1 MWFKRLFGDWV
12 ELSPIMAS
20 SSIGSLLRRANNN
33 RLGQKIRYAR
43 ERTRHELSYFS
54 MLRLGNARALLVA
67 ALIAGAMGP
76 AYPDD
81 FPGVRILGYGNN
93 TCGSFVKSDPQ
104 VKQMY
109 LAWVVGFITGSNAYA
124 AGRDRLVGE
133 HWDPNS
139 TLLWLEN
146 YCSKDPLAT
155 FFTAADDFRRALA
168 IQEGVQRK
176 DTP

>member
-1 MWFKRLFGDWV
+1 
-12 ELSPIMAS
+12 
-20 SSIGSLLRRANNN
+20 
-33 RLGQKIRYAR
+33 
-43 ERTRHELSYFS
+43 

-81 FPGVRILGYGNN
+81 FGGVRILAYGNN

-146 YCSKDPLAT
+146 YCSKDLSRRSSQLPTTFVARLPSRKACSVRTRRDSQAGAVTLGVNLIGTILASLRNH
-155 FFTAADDFRRALA
+155 DGKGVHRVN
-168 IQEGVQRK
+168 EGSPAK
-176 DTP
+176 

>member
-1 MWFKRLFGDWV
+1 MSG
-12 ELSPIMAS
+12 
-20 SSIGSLLRRANNN
+20 
-33 RLGQKIRYAR
+33 
-43 ERTRHELSYFS
+43 
-54 MLRLGNARALLVA
+54 LGNARALLVA

-81 FPGVRILGYGNN
+81 FGGVRILAYGNN

-155 FFTAADDFRRALA
+155 FFTAADDFRRGACCAGPMIELMSTNKLSIKKIGA
-168 IQEGVQRK
+168 RTEGPTAK
-176 DTP
+176 TK

>member
-1 MWFKRLFGDWV
+1 
-12 ELSPIMAS
+12 
-20 SSIGSLLRRANNN
+20 
-33 RLGQKIRYAR
+33 
-43 ERTRHELSYFS
+43 

-81 FPGVRILGYGNN
+81 FGGVRILAYGNN

-109 LAWVVGFITGSNAYA
+109 LAWVA

-168 IQEGVQRK
+168 IKEGVQRK

>member
-1 MWFKRLFGDWV
+1 M
-12 ELSPIMAS
+12 S
-20 SSIGSLLRRANNN
+20 
-33 RLGQKIRYAR
+33 
-43 ERTRHELSYFS
+43 
-54 MLRLGNARALLVA
+54 RLGNARALLIA

>member
-1 MWFKRLFGDWV
+1 
-12 ELSPIMAS
+12 
-20 SSIGSLLRRANNN
+20 
-33 RLGQKIRYAR
+33 
-43 ERTRHELSYFS
+43 
-54 MLRLGNARALLVA
+54 MLRLGNARALLIA

-109 LAWVVGFITGSNAYA
+109 LAWVVGFMTGSNRDA
-124 AGRDRLVGE
+124 AGRDRIVGDRC
-133 HWDPNS
+133 DPNS
-139 TLLWLEN
+139 TLLWLES

-155 FFTAADDFRRALA
+155 FFPAADHFRRARA
-168 IQEGVQRK
+168 NQE
-176 DTP
+176 

>member
-1 MWFKRLFGDWV
+1 MRFVRQERPPGKANVLG
-12 ELSPIMAS
+12 L
-20 SSIGSLLRRANNN
+20 GRR
-33 RLGQKIRYAR
+33 
-43 ERTRHELSYFS
+43 
-54 MLRLGNARALLVA
+54 
-67 ALIAGAMGP
+67 
-76 AYPDD
+76 
-81 FPGVRILGYGNN
+81 
-93 TCGSFVKSDPQ
+93 
-104 VKQMY
+104 
-109 LAWVVGFITGSNAYA
+109 ITGSNAYA